1 LVVKLFFS
9 CYKDSAKSFHPVL
22 LTVAGFIFIWV
33 NEMNKNQARKRHEEL
48 CRLLNYHNHRYYVLD
63 QPEISDTEY
72 DRLFRELLE
81 IEKTAPEL
89 ISPQSPSQRVGGTPL
104 EKFQPV
110 RHSEP
115 MLSLDNAF
123 SDQEIIDFDQRVK
136 RAFPNISK
144 IEYFC
149 ELKLDGVAVELVYR
163 DRILEAGST
172 RGDGVTGEK
181 ITENLRTI
189 RQIPLTL
196 PDSAPELLEV
206 RGEIYM
212 DIQDFRT
219 MNEEREN
226 NGETVFANPRNAAAG
241 SLRQLDPSVASTRP
255 LQIFCYGVGQ
265 TSEANTAT
273 HQKRLENL
281 RTWGLRV
288 NLENN
293 RMVQSVDG
301 VIGFYREIVEKR
313 DLFPYEIDGLVIKL
327 NSLAMQREM
336 GATSRTPRWA
346 TAWKFPSRQ
355 AETIVEY
362 VRLQVGRTGA
372 ITPVACLKPVRLSG
386 VVVAN
391 ASLHNWDEIE
401 RLGLKVGDTVVI
413 ERAGDVIPHVVKV
426 LKEKRTGKEKDIPL
440 PDKCPVCSN
449 PVARLEGEV
458 VPRCQGMDCPAQLR
472 EALKHFASRTAMDI
486 DGLGERY
493 IDQLLKL
500 ELVKSVADLYTLKK
514 EDLFRFERMGE
525 KLAENLLAAISES
538 KNRSLARFIYA
549 LGIRH
554 VGVHLAKI
562 LADHFGSIQTLKEAS
577 KEELVAIYEIGEQ
590 VADSVVRFFR
600 SAHNQ
605 EILKQL
611 EKAGVTPQQT
621 EKRVGSSLA
630 GKTFVFTGT
639 LSRFTRQEA
648 QKMVEKLG
656 GKATNSVSKK
666 TDFVVAGEAT
676 GSKYQKALD
685 LNVTILSEDEFL
697 RLIQESGG

>member
-1 LVVKLFFS
+1 
-9 CYKDSAKSFHPVL
+9 
-22 LTVAGFIFIWV
+22 
-33 NEMNKNQARKRHEEL
+33 MNKNQARKRHEEL

-63 QPEISDTEY
+63 QPEISDAEY
-72 DRLFRELLE
+72 DRLFREILE

-115 MLSLDNAF
+115 MLSLDNTF
-123 SDQEIIDFDQRVK
+123 SDQEILDFDQRVK

-163 DRILEAGST
+163 DRILEVGST

-196 PDSAPELLEV
+196 PENAPELLEV
-206 RGEIYM
+206 RGEVYM
-212 DIQDFRT
+212 DIHDFRN

-241 SLRQLDPSVASTRP
+241 SLRQLDPSVAAARP

-265 TSEANTAT
+265 TSEADTAT

-281 RTWGLRV
+281 RYWGLRV

-293 RMVQSVDG
+293 RLVQG
-301 VIGFYREIVEKR
+301 IEGAIGFYREVVEKR
-313 DLFPYEIDGLVIKL
+313 DRFPYEIDGLVIKL

-355 AETIVEY
+355 AETIVVD

-372 ITPVACLKPVRLSG
+372 ITPVACLNPVKLSG

-401 RLGLKVGDTVVI
+401 RLGLKVGDAVII

-426 LKEKRTGKEKDIPL
+426 IKDKRSGKEKDIPL
-440 PDKCPVCSN
+440 PKECPVCSN

-458 VPRCQGMDCPAQLR
+458 VPRCQGMDCPARLR

-500 ELVKSVADLYTLKK
+500 ELVKSVADLYNLKK

-525 KLAENLLAAISES
+525 KLADNLIAAISES

-554 VGVHLAKI
+554 VGAHLARV
-562 LADHFGSIQTLKEAS
+562 LADHFRSLQGLKEAS
-577 KEELVAIYEIGEQ
+577 QEELVAIYEIGEQ
-590 VADSVVRFFR
+590 VADSVVRFFQ
-600 SAHNQ
+600 SPHNQ

-611 EKAGVTPQQT
+611 EKAGVSPQQR
-621 EKRVGSSLA
+621 EKKAGSSLA

-648 QKMVEKLG
+648 QEMVENLG

-666 TDFVVAGEAT
+666 TDFVVAGEAA
-676 GSKYQKALD
+676 GSKYQKALE
-685 LNVTILSEDEFL
+685 LEIMVLTEEDFL
-697 RLIQESGG
+697 RLIQNSGN